1 MGKLITLLRLKFSSK
16 FWITLFILFLF
27 YAVWTARGWYGYIKV
42 PLDPATQ
49 ANWFLTLTK
58 PLVWIPFT
66 ILLVNWWFR
75 SHVKQALGLKFNF
88 KIFLWCLFA
97 VTVPLIYIGLGLVF
111 EPKLYHYTSRFN
123 LQYFYTMIFSAAI
136 LEEFL
141 FRGFIQSFLSK
152 FFVNWLAIL
161 LQALLFSV
169 IHFCWWV
176 WAGVFTWDGAL
187 FIAFLG
193 GFWGYIRQKS
203 ESIYP
208 GIASHAIYDLVLG
221 MLI

>member
-1 MGKLITLLRLKFSSK
+1 MQFFKTKLKQKFYLTA
-16 FWITLFILFLF
+16 FAIILFYL
-27 YAVWTARGWYGYIKV
+27 VWTVRGWYGYLKV
-42 PLDPATQ
+42 PLEVESQ
-49 ANWFLTLTK
+49 SNWFLALTK
-58 PLVWIPFT
+58 PLVWIPLT
-66 ILLVNWWFR
+66 LILTRWWFKQN
-75 SHVKQALGLKFNF
+75 VKLALGLKFNR
-88 KIFLWCLFA
+88 KTIFWSILAAL
-97 VTVPLIYIGLGLVF
+97 VPVVYIGFGLVF
-111 EPKLYHYTSRFN
+111 EPKFYHYTPRFN
-123 LQYFYTMIFSAAI
+123 LLYFYTMIFSAAI

-161 LQALLFSV
+161 LQAILFSV

-176 WAGVFTWDGAL
+176 WAGVFSWDSAL
-187 FIAFLG
+187 FIALLG

-208 GIASHAIYDLVLG
+208 GILSHAIYDLVLG

>member
-1 MGKLITLLRLKFSSK
+1 MGKLISLLKRKFSSK
-16 FWITLFILFLF
+16 FWITLLILSCF
-27 YAVWTARGWYGYIKV
+27 YAVWTVRGWYGYIKV
-42 PLDPATQ
+42 PIDPITQ
-49 ANWFLTLTK
+49 ANWFLTMTK

-66 ILLVNWWFR
+66 AILTNWWFR
-75 SHVKQALGLKFNF
+75 TQIRQTLGLKFNL
-88 KIFLWCLFA
+88 KTFLWSLLA
-97 VTVPLIYIGLGLVF
+97 IAVPLIYIVLGLVF
-111 EPKLYHYTSRFN
+111 EPKSYHYTARFN
-123 LQYFYTMIFSAAI
+123 PQYFYTMIFSAAI

-141 FRGFIQSFLSK
+141 FRGFIQSFLSR

-161 LQALLFSV
+161 LQAILFSV

-176 WAGVFTWDGAL
+176 WAGVFTWDSAL

-221 MLI
+221 MLV